1 MKNIAIAT
9 LWLVGGVILGY
20 ATLAAG
26 PIPAAVAVVMLV
38 VLFVRRRA
46 MPEQAGGFL
55 AGLGLSGAL
64 VLLHVITTCGPP
76 SCQFD
81 PSTVPALIVCLLIAG
96 LGVWFLM
103 QAMRRQR
110 FAPRKS
116 AS

>member
-26 PIPAAVAVVMLV
+26 PIPAAVALVMLV
-38 VLFVRRRA
+38 VLLVKRRS
-46 MPEQAGGFL
+46 MPEQAGGYL
-55 AGLGLSGAL
+55 AGLGLSGAI
-64 VLLHVITTCGPP
+64 VLLHVITTCSQP

-81 PSTVPALIVCLLIAG
+81 PSTVPALVVCLLIVG
-96 LGVWFLM
+96 FGVWFLI
-103 QAMRRQR
+103 QAMQRQR
-110 FAPRKS
+110 FAPKRS